1 MKGCLGTGTGGWG
14 GPAIPA
20 AVVGEGG
27 GGLCEVGGGREGLWE
42 VGGGREGL
50 CEVGGGR
57 EGLWEGLIVGGLT
70 VPAGLDG
77 YTGTVGCTGMA
88 VSGFAGGGWVEV
100 EGLLVLGTRTGGAT
114 SILVLVGSEWE

>member
-20 AVVGEGG
+20 AVVGE
-27 GGLCEVGGGREGLWE
+27 VGRGRIG
-42 VGGGREGL
+42 GL

-70 VPAGLDG
+70 VPAGLAG
-77 YTGTVGCTGMA
+77 YTGTVGCTGTA
-88 VSGFAGGGWVEV
+88 VSGFAGSGWVEV

-114 SILVLVGSEWE
+114 SSLVLVGSEWE